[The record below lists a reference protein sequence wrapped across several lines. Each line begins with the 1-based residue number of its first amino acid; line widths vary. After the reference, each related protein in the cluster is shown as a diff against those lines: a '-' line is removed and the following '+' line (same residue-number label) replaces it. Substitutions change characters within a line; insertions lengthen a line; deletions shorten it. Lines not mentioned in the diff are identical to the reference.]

1 MVFQKKVRFNVV
13 FKNFF
18 VDLLDFF
25 LPNFCLI
32 CDSKIKRNF
41 YSICDPC
48 LSEMKVS
55 SEFDLKNFYEHSLK
69 PYNLI
74 SNFYSYFEFIKEE
87 KIQKAVHYLKYNGK
101 SKVGILLGMKL
112 GEGLSKLEWI
122 KDIDFIVPIPIHRI
136 KKLHRGYNQSSFIA
150 KGINLITQIPIE
162 EKVIKRVR
170 NTNTQ
175 TNLHLHERIE
185 NVKGAFKVINRK
197 KVYQKNILLVD
208 DVCTTGSTVN
218 EIARTLLLEGTKR
231 VDLAT
236 LSFVK
241 EKDFSI

>member
-1 MVFQKKVRFNVV
+1 MQ
-13 FKNFF
+13 
-18 VDLLDFF
+18 
-25 LPNFCLI
+25 
-32 CDSKIKRNF
+32 
-41 YSICDPC
+41 
-48 LSEMKVS
+48 VS
-55 SEFDLKNFYEHSLK
+55 SEWDLKNFYEHNLK
-69 PYNLI
+69 PYNYI
-74 SNFYSYFEFIKEE
+74 SNFYSRFAFIKEE
-87 KIQKAVHYLKYNGK
+87 KFQKAVHNLKYNGK
-101 SKVGILLGMKL
+101 SKVGVFLGMKL

-122 KDIDFIVPIPIHRI
+122 KEIDFMVPVPIHRI

-175 TNLHLHERIE
+175 TNLYLHERIE
-185 NVKGAFKVINRK
+185 NVKGAFKVTNRK

-218 EIARTLLLEGTKR
+218 EIARTLLSEGTER